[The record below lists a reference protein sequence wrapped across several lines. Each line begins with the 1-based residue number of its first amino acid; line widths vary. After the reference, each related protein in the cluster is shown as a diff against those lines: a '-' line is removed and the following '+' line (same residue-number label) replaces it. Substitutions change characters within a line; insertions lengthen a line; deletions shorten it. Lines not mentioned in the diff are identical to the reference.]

1 MKNVLLKIFLS
12 FLMSLLSGSAWGYT
26 FSEFKDY
33 ISQKR
38 SLYVIS
44 EDVDLGGEQLDL
56 PFGKIVKFAGGSIYN
71 GTLNV
76 NNADIVSPSYQIFGK
91 DLIVTGQ
98 FGNRQIYPEWFDDDL
113 TNGLQKALDCA
124 GETEVL
130 AGNFTLTR
138 PINIMNDG
146 TKFTCLGN
154 IKVAD
159 SCLSAINLGGN
170 NMTNK
175 IWKMTLNPKAY
186 KDLNRV
192 ALSIT
197 DTLRDSY
204 IELGEVVFDVVSGD
218 TESRY
223 AAFDIVKKSGHE
235 PLVENNKFSFQLLNL
250 DTPSQNG
257 VCFNIQNACFCN
269 NRIQGGRLEGATGIK
284 IHGGKVSKNI
294 FTNIGLEGITR
305 SCLDLSGLEDNRFEY
320 LRMSESF
327 PNEKSIRLNKCRGNF
342 FHFKSTLSEK
352 DFQLSQNGINKVLAS
367 FNLFYNPDRDYG
379 QHGINA
385 AYTSGNDLFYSS
397 ISENSGSIKEL
408 TFDSK
413 ESCSQITDTL
423 NYDDLCLY
431 LHEDSSELRE
441 LTKTIRIKVAA
452 NRRVILDLKRG
463 MSSIPLNQS
472 MFILLDLED
481 DRISSFEILTDS
493 NRQSAERDII
503 YAGRVP
509 SGTYQLLWDVI
520 TDDGTDHKRW
530 NPALF
535 RISQ

>member
-1 MKNVLLKIFLS
+1 MKNVLSKILRA

-33 ISQKR
+33 ISQKH
-38 SLYVIS
+38 SLYIIS

-76 NNADIVSPSYQIFGK
+76 NDAVIVSPAYQIFGK
-91 DLIVTGQ
+91 NLIVTGQ

-138 PINIMNDG
+138 PINVMNDG

-154 IKVAD
+154 IEVAD

-170 NMTNK
+170 NMTIK
-175 IWKMTLNPKAY
+175 IWKMTLKPKAY
-186 KDLNRV
+186 KEVNRA

-204 IELGEVVFDVVSGD
+204 IELGWVYYEAGKR
-218 TESRY
+218 ESEGY
-223 AAFDIVKKSGHE
+223 CAAFEIVKNNNHE

-250 DTPSQNG
+250 ATASQNG

-269 NRIQGGRLEGATGIK
+269 NRIQGGRLEGAAGIK
-284 IHGGKVSKNI
+284 IHGGKVSNNI

-305 SCLDLSGLEDNRFEY
+305 CCLDLSGLEDNRFEY
-320 LRMSESF
+320 MRMSESF
-327 PNEKSIRLNKCRGNF
+327 PKEKSIKLNKCSGNF
-342 FHFKSTLSEK
+342 FHFKSTLSDK
-352 DFQLSQNGINKVLAS
+352 DLQLSRNGINKISAS
-367 FNLFYNPDRDYG
+367 FNLFYNPDWDYG

-385 AYTSGNDLFYSS
+385 AYTSGNDLFYFS

-408 TFDSK
+408 TFDSN

-441 LTKTIRIKVAA
+441 LTKAIRIKVAA

-481 DRISSFEILTDS
+481 DRTSSFKILTDS

-503 YAGRVP
+503 YAGCVP

-520 TDDGTDHKRW
+520 ADDGTDHKRW
-530 NPALF
+530 NPALL